1 MAEES
6 MFGMSNIFD
15 AATADNVGI
24 RDRALNVASLAP
36 GRASVYG
43 ATQAGGMLMQNLAG
57 MAGMKTAQQEKTE
70 LIGSIMKGAANLDPN
85 DPNSSMKLANEF
97 IQAGMPGIGQKFLD
111 KARTQGLENKRL
123 ALAERQVVV
132 QEEAQDQSEFQF
144 SQTFSLDK
152 ERFGHLQYKD
162 EAYIDI
168 ATNQDTRDQAK
179 FDYAQVQDGIIN
191 EIRQGE
197 LTIAQARS
205 ALEQNDFEFRE
216 ARALVSDE
224 QWQSDYDIKK
234 LISEAD
240 IAYKIATTD
249 NIILENEAFTFNNDT
264 KNAFVEAQTAA
275 LEIETK
281 LKEKGIDMP
290 ADGEFITVD
299 DRLQRFNPETNTY
312 DDVTD
317 PALLVTG
324 EYGLSTEESKVYDN
338 IWDQY
343 KQRFFVGSDIT
354 GGGQWEEN
362 TPDFLDWAQKNVTGE
377 QGLNI
382 IMKGQGGTRAG
393 YNLKLETDFNN
404 NQVKDGS
411 EVAGIVTTEG
421 ENGLPRQDVKVEKV
435 DIKRL
440 GDLFQVDKTSLSKI
454 PAKIDGKANTLTN
467 AQYLTQLIMESKVG
481 EATEYASSLEG
492 QKVEMSG
499 REGNIK
505 KTEPE
510 LEEISSTE
518 FMKYTFGGK
527 AFKERMIEEAIERG
541 EYKRING
548 KVYRVKK

>member
-1 MAEES
+1 MAVDT
-6 MFGMSNIFD
+6 MFGNIFD
-15 AATADNVGI
+15 VKAEENAEI
-24 RDRALNVASLAP
+24 RSRALSTAQLQP

-43 ATQAGGMLMQNLAG
+43 ASQAGGMLMQNLAE
-57 MAGMKTAQQEKTE
+57 MAGMKTVKQEKTE
-70 LIGSIMKGAANLDPN
+70 LVTSIMQEASKLDMN
-85 DPNSSMKLANEF
+85 DPKSSLIIAQRFN
-97 IQAGMPGIGQKFLD
+97 QAGLTGLAQKFSD
-111 KARTQGLENKRL
+111 QARVRTVKNKEL
-123 ALAERQVVV
+123 SLQERQVVV

-152 ERFGHLQYKD
+152 EKFGHLQYKD
-162 EAYIDI
+162 AAYIDI

-249 NIILENEAFTFNNDT
+249 NVVLENQAFTYNNDI
-264 KNAFVEAQTAA
+264 KNANIKAQTAA
-275 LEIETK
+275 SLIQTK
-281 LKEKGIDMP
+281 LQERNLSMP
-290 ADGEFITVD
+290 PEGEFITVD
-299 DRLQRFNPETNTY
+299 DRLKRFNPETNIY

-382 IMKGQGGTRAG
+382 IMKGQGGTRKG
-393 YNLKLETDFNN
+393 YNLKLEADFNN
-404 NQVKDGS
+404 SQIKDASKVAVIIESMGDNDQMRS
-411 EVAGIVTTEG
+411 DVVVAEVDLAF
-421 ENGLPRQDVKVEKV
+421 
-435 DIKRL
+435 L
-440 GDLFQVDKTSLSKI
+440 GDKYKVDKTNLSKI
-454 PAKIDGKANTLTN
+454 PPKINGKVNKLTN
-467 AQYLTQLIMESKVG
+467 AQYLTKLQREGKAG
-481 EATEYASSLEG
+481 EAISYASSLEG
-492 QKVEMSG
+492 QKVAITSKEASI
-499 REGNIK
+499 NV
-505 KTEPE
+505 TQPA
-510 LEEISSTE
+510 LEEITLKDISPGTKS
-518 FMKYTFGGK
+518 
-527 AFKERMIEEAIERG
+527 FKESMLQRMIDNGSAQ
-541 EYKRING
+541 RING

>member
-1 MAEES
+1 

-24 RDRALNVASLAP
+24 RDRALDVASLAP

-57 MAGMKTAQQEKTE
+57 MAGMK
-70 LIGSIMKGAANLDPN
+70 
-85 DPNSSMKLANEF
+85 
-97 IQAGMPGIGQKFLD
+97 
-111 KARTQGLENKRL
+111 
-123 ALAERQVVV
+123 
-132 QEEAQDQSEFQF
+132 SEFQF

-249 NIILENEAFTFNNDT
+249 NVVLENQAFTFNNDT

-299 DRLQRFNPETNTY
+299 DRLQRFNPETNKY

-382 IMKGQGGTRAG
+382 IMKGQGGTRKG

-404 NQVKDGS
+404 SQIKDGS
-411 EVAGIVTTEG
+411 
-421 ENGLPRQDVKVEKV
+421 
-435 DIKRL
+435 
-440 GDLFQVDKTSLSKI
+440 
-454 PAKIDGKANTLTN
+454 
-467 AQYLTQLIMESKVG
+467 
-481 EATEYASSLEG
+481 
-492 QKVEMSG
+492 
-499 REGNIK
+499 
-505 KTEPE
+505 
-510 LEEISSTE
+510 
-518 FMKYTFGGK
+518 
-527 AFKERMIEEAIERG
+527 
-541 EYKRING
+541 
-548 KVYRVKK
+548 